1 MRNPKYN
8 SAVTVTVYPSPYH
21 GVNYEITPIN
31 SLDFSQSASL
41 EVVALLNPTVIYV
54 APHAT
59 TRIKPSPMCP
69 SHRTLQ
75 IALLVTNQT
84 TQPTLSALSTKPMAV
99 SNATCQPKNWQ
110 D

>member
-1 MRNPKYN
+1 MARAVNMCDLQEQVRHRPNTPSAGKTGMRNPKYN

-41 EVVALLNPTVIYV
+41 EVVALLNPEVIYV

-59 TRIKPSPMCP
+59 IRIKPSPMCP

-75 IALLVTNQT
+75 IALLV
-84 TQPTLSALSTKPMAV
+84 
-99 SNATCQPKNWQ
+99 
-110 D
+110 